1 MGGGPDVGQGVA
13 AAPQIPSGD
22 KQVTQYE
29 VVESS
34 LHEPMKGTV
43 VATFDTREE
52 ADDYVSENDDD
63 SLYAGYG
70 LFVQPASDK

>member
-1 MGGGPDVGQGVA
+1 MTRFQ
-13 AAPQIPSGD
+13 
-22 KQVTQYE
+22 

-43 VATFDTREE
+43 VATFDTRKE

>member
-1 MGGGPDVGQGVA
+1 MTRFQ
-13 AAPQIPSGD
+13 
-22 KQVTQYE
+22 

-43 VATFDTREE
+43 VATVDTRKE

-70 LFVQPASDK
+70 LFILPASDK

>member
-1 MGGGPDVGQGVA
+1 MTTFQ
-13 AAPQIPSGD
+13 
-22 KQVTQYE
+22 

-34 LHEPMKGTV
+34 LHEPTKGTV
-43 VATFDTREE
+43 VATFDTRKE

-70 LFVQPASDK
+70 LFVQPISDK